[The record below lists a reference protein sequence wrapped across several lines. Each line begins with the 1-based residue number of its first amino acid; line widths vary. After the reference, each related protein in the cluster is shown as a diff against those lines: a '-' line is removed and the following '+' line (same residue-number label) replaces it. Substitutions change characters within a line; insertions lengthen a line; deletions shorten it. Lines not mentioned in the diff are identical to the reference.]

1 MPASDPPNAAQAQ
14 DPEPKTPLPQ
24 RVRGWAGAHPLG
36 ALALLLGV
44 VGLAVGGFFFL
55 RYESSF
61 ESTDDAQVDG
71 NVSAISA
78 RISATVTAVHV
89 EDNMTVNLGDPLV
102 ELDPNDY
109 QAALDQAE
117 ASEQS
122 AVAQTKVEVP
132 GVPIT
137 TVTNRTS
144 ISTSGD
150 DVATAKAELAAAWRE
165 YQAALLQ
172 VKAAVANNRLAQ
184 VELGRSTRLVATEA
198 VSRDDLDRRRAE
210 ADTRAADEAAAR
222 ANAEASRHRVDQSKA
237 RLSQA
242 MSRLQQIEKNAPK
255 QLDIS
260 RATLAVRLANA
271 NAAKAEAEQARL
283 NLSYTKIAA
292 PVSGIV
298 GKKSAN
304 VGDRVQPGQTLLG
317 IVQVHDLWITANFKE
332 TQLAHMHPGQ
342 RVDVRVDAFGQTFR
356 GHVESLPGASG
367 ARFSLLPPENATG
380 NYVKV
385 VQRLPVRIR
394 LEPDQP
400 GTERLRPGM
409 SVEPKVWL
417 R

>member
-36 ALALLLGV
+36 ALVLLLGV

-271 NAAKAEAEQARL
+271 KAAKAEAEQARL